1 MCTGIQ
7 VTSQG
12 SDQLVSLH
20 HLSEQW
26 PSPHHQPGPLSDCA
40 LQLTTFQSVL
50 SPRRDHDIQKDGAD
64 SSICSH
70 ASGRQ
75 QKKNTPCR
83 ESSILLE
90 AVCPFPRCFAYNGGV
105 PGSRFATYKWT
116 AQHS

>member
-40 LQLTTFQSVL
+40 LQLTTLQSVL

-75 QKKNTPCR
+75 QKKKYSLQEKLN
-83 ESSILLE
+83 S
-90 AVCPFPRCFAYNGGV
+90 
-105 PGSRFATYKWT
+105 PGSCLPFSKVFCL
-116 AQHS
+116 